1 MKLSLPPDS
10 PAHDRPG
17 EFLPPKETPRS
28 IKIEIFI
35 VFAITLG
42 AAGLRSLVSLI
53 DSALQPTPLAGQS
66 VSIVV
71 PLARASY
78 LDMTRQLI
86 DIVSK
91 TSWGLLGL
99 YLLWRAGIRF
109 SQHLGLDLRKPWSDT
124 AKAVGLAAVIGIPGL
139 VFYVVAYRAGLNLD
153 VVPTALKDVWW
164 SGPVLILAAIE
175 NGFLEEVLV
184 VGYLLT
190 RLRQLNV
197 NPWVAL
203 AASALLRGSYHLYQ
217 GFGGFAGNVLMG
229 LVFGYAYLRWRRLGP
244 LIVAHS
250 LIDIV
255 AFVGYALAGDWFNG
269 FLR

>member
-1 MKLSLPPDS
+1 MKISLPPDS
-10 PAHDRPG
+10 PAYDKPT
-17 EFLPPKETPRS
+17 EFLPPQETRRS

-35 VFAITLG
+35 VFAVTLG
-42 AAGLRSLVSLI
+42 ASGLRSLISLI
-53 DSALQPTPLAGQS
+53 DSALQPTPLASQT

-71 PLARASY
+71 PQARADY
-78 LDMTRQLI
+78 LDLIRQLI
-86 DIVSK
+86 DVVAK

-109 SQHLGLDLRKPWSDT
+109 SQHLGLDLRAPWSDT
-124 AKAVGLAAVIGIPGL
+124 AKALLLAAVIGIPGL
-139 VFYVVAYRAGLNLD
+139 VFYVFAYRAGFNLN

-164 SGPVLILAAIE
+164 SGPVLVLAAIE

-197 NPWVAL
+197 NPWIAL
-203 AASALLRGSYHLYQ
+203 AASAVLRGSYHLYQ
-217 GFGGFAGNVLMG
+217 GFGGFAGNVVMG

-244 LIVAHS
+244 LIIAHS
-250 LIDIV
+250 LIDVV

-269 FLR
+269 LLH